1 MTAVSFDISMSL
13 DDYIAAPNRRPEEL
27 LGDTG
32 ERLHE
37 WAFRTDAVGREVLA
51 RGG

>member
-13 DDYIAAPNRRPEEL
+13 DDYIAALNRRPEEL

-37 WAFRTDAVGREVLA
+37 WAFRTDAVGREVLP